1 MRMLLGS
8 ALLLAMATP
17 GGAATGQVDWPT
29 FFRAGPGRDR
39 VVLDEL
45 QRGAFLDVQSCDGQW
60 CAGRYGGKAGYV
72 ERAALHDAKPPEQPV
87 RPSSDCFESK
97 RSGYAGGEM
106 FRYCLNQ
113 SQ

>member
-1 MRMLLGS
+1 MRMLLGT
-8 ALLLAMATP
+8 AMLLAMATS
-17 GGAATGQVDWPT
+17 GVAATGQVDWPT

-60 CAGRYGGKAGYV
+60 CAVRYGGKAGYV
-72 ERAALHDAKPPEQPV
+72 EQAALHDGTEPGQPM
-87 RPSSDCFESK
+87 RPSSDCFESR

-106 FRYCLNQ
+106 FRYCLDQ
-113 SQ
+113 SR

>member
-8 ALLLAMATP
+8 AMLLAMATS
-17 GGAATGQVDWPT
+17 GVAATGQVDWPT
-29 FFRAGPGRDR
+29 FFRAGPGRDWM
-39 VVLDEL
+39 VLDEL

-60 CAGRYGGKAGYV
+60 CAVRYGDKTGYV
-72 ERAALHDAKPPEQPV
+72 ERMTLHGAKPLGQPI
-87 RPSSDCFESK
+87 RPSSDCFESR